1 MERHR
6 CQDEAAN
13 AFVLAV
19 TLWNTNT
26 LDPMKIYARLILGFG
41 ILTVLIMLNGVISL
55 VKTNLVEDSFRT
67 VIAERY
73 PTIVAVSEVEDDL
86 NEISASLRNALI
98 LIEPAQIRQELARSE
113 AARNRIATAMRD
125 VENRLKSKSGQAAF
139 TQLASI
145 RDRFEPLQARFAKLV
160 GSGQTEEAAALLLG
174 ELQTL
179 QQDYFSAIDSIINVE
194 RDLMSKSAD
203 KATDAVASVKAVT
216 WISGCLALLVAVLV
230 GAWIIRS
237 ISGPINQAV
246 VVSRA
251 VSSGDLSI
259 HFDAAGDNETAQ
271 LLLSLKDMQNNL
283 ATVVNNVRQNSQTVA
298 AASVQIAQGNT
309 DLSQRTERQANSL
322 EQTAASMKQLDT
334 TVKENADN
342 AKQANLLARNA
353 STVAAKGGA
362 VVGQVVETMRSIDA
376 SSKKVVDIITV
387 IDEIAFQTN
396 ILALNAAVEA
406 ARAGEQGR
414 GFAVV
419 ASEVRSLARRSAEAA
434 KQIKDLIN
442 ANVDRVSQGSALV
455 DQAGATMSEV
465 VGAIQRMTQ
474 LMSEISD
481 ASIEQSAGVRQIGEA
496 IEQLDRAT
504 QENAALVQEGAAAAE
519 SLKHQAQELVQTVAI
534 FKLARDLQ
542 HELTPRSFGTRELAS
557 EVVLA
562 AHAA

>member
-1 MERHR
+1 
-6 CQDEAAN
+6 
-13 AFVLAV
+13 
-19 TLWNTNT
+19 
-26 LDPMKIYARLILGFG
+26 MKIYARLILGFG
-41 ILTVLIMLNGVISL
+41 ILTVLMLLNGAISL

-73 PTIVAVSEVEDDL
+73 PTIVAVGEIEDDI

-98 LIEPAQIRQELARSE
+98 LVDPSKIRQELTRSE
-113 AARNRIATAMRD
+113 AASTRIATTLR
-125 VENRLKSKSGQAAF
+125 ELETRLQSTAGQQAF
-139 TQLASI
+139 SRLSAT
-145 RDRFEPLQARFAKLV
+145 RDRYDPLQSQFIKLI
-160 GSGQTEEAAALLLG
+160 GTGQTEEAANLLLG
-174 ELQTL
+174 DLQSV
-179 QQDYFSAIDSIINVE
+179 QHEYAAAVDDIISIE
-194 RDLMSKSAD
+194 RDLMSESAS
-203 KATDAVASVKAVT
+203 KATRAVASVKAVT
-216 WISGCLALLVAVLV
+216 WFSGCMALLAAVLV

-237 ISGPINQAV
+237 ITGPINQAV
-246 VVSRA
+246 AVSRA

-259 HFDAAGDNETAQ
+259 QFNASGNNETAQ
-271 LLLSLKDMQNNL
+271 LLLSLKEMQSNL
-283 ATVVNNVRQNSQTVA
+283 ANVVSNVRENSQTVA
-298 AASVQIAQGNT
+298 EASVQIAQGNS
-309 DLSQRTERQANSL
+309 DLSRRTDRQATSL

-342 AKQANLLARNA
+342 AKQANVLARKA
-353 STVAAKGGA
+353 SAVAVKGGD

-419 ASEVRSLARRSAEAA
+419 AAEVRSLAGRSAEAA

-442 ANVDRVSQGSALV
+442 ANVNRVSQGSALV

-465 VGAIQRMTQ
+465 VTAIQRMTQ

-496 IEQLDRAT
+496 IEQLDRST

-519 SLKHQAQELVQTVAI
+519 SLKSQAHQLVQTVAI
-534 FKLARDLQ
+534 FKLSRDHQQHAVVHLEVREGFSRDVVQAAR
-542 HELTPRSFGTRELAS
+542 
-557 EVVLA
+557 A
-562 AHAA
+562 A